1 MQGVGDAVGERGRRD
16 RRDRVQAGGGQPHAV
31 EPLSAPSE
39 PTASP
44 MTSPIAELLDREQE
58 RVEQRR
64 SSGSWIASMQPITS
78 RIAIGSLRPDSPS
91 SVRAS
96 RRGSVEPRSTA
107 NTAAASVAATVEPS
121 SSAGSGSRS
130 RMNAAATAVSA
141 AVSER
146 PERGQDHRR
155 AQHGPDLL
163 EAAGEAALE
172 QDHRHGDDARLAR
185 ELEVV
190 EVDPAQPV
198 GADQHPEA
206 EHEHEAGQAE
216 TARREGGRE
225 TRRQQ
230 EAGEQEELTL
240 VQEL

>member
-1 MQGVGDAVGERGRRD
+1 
-16 RRDRVQAGGGQPHAV
+16 
-31 EPLSAPSE
+31 
-39 PTASP
+39 
-44 MTSPIAELLDREQE
+44 
-58 RVEQRR
+58 
-64 SSGSWIASMQPITS
+64 MQPITS

-91 SVRAS
+91 RVRAI
-96 RRGSVEPRSTA
+96 RRGSVEPRRIA

-141 AVSER
+141 AVASVPSVAR
-146 PERGQDHRR
+146 IIDVL
-155 AQHGPDLL
+155 QHGPDLL

-216 TARREGGRE
+216 TTGREGGRE

-240 VQEL
+240 VQSWNLPDSRSG

>member
-1 MQGVGDAVGERGRRD
+1 MNAGRD
-16 RRDRVQAGGGQPHAV
+16 GGQ
-31 EPLSAPSE
+31 
-39 PTASP
+39 
-44 MTSPIAELLDREQE
+44 
-58 RVEQRR
+58 
-64 SSGSWIASMQPITS
+64 
-78 RIAIGSLRPDSPS
+78 
-91 SVRAS
+91 
-96 RRGSVEPRSTA
+96 RRGP
-107 NTAAASVAATVEPS
+107 
-121 SSAGSGSRS
+121 
-130 RMNAAATAVSA
+130 
-141 AVSER
+141 ER
-146 PERGQDHRR
+146 AERGQDHRR

-172 QDHRHGDDARLAR
+172 QDHRDGDDARLAR

-190 EVDPAQPV
+190 ELDPAQAV

-206 EHEHEAGQAE
+206 EHQHEAGQAE

>member
-1 MQGVGDAVGERGRRD
+1 
-16 RRDRVQAGGGQPHAV
+16 
-31 EPLSAPSE
+31 
-39 PTASP
+39 
-44 MTSPIAELLDREQE
+44 
-58 RVEQRR
+58 
-64 SSGSWIASMQPITS
+64 MQPITS

-91 SVRAS
+91 RVRAI
-96 RRGSVEPRSTA
+96 RRGSVEPRRIA

-141 AVSER
+141 AVTSVPSVARITDVRSTGRISSKPLER
-146 PERGQDHRR
+146 PPSNRIM
-155 AQHGPDLL
+155 
-163 EAAGEAALE
+163 
-172 QDHRHGDDARLAR
+172 RHGDDARLAR

-190 EVDPAQPV
+190 ELDPAQPV
-198 GADQHPEA
+198 GPDQHPEA

-216 TARREGGRE
+216 TTGREGGRE